1 LSEAYNK
8 QRENDVDCDLPD
20 MSAAQVFRWLEAE
33 GSFSRPAPPLMPR
46 DIMNAAARDI
56 QNNELD
62 HRAELLRFCAIC
74 GLDFREH
81 PPMVMENLESAE
93 SAPRCPYDN
102 AEPWQS
108 LPVLDAFKLLMPPR
122 REALQGAY
130 GLAAP
135 PFLPRA
141 TSPFPTL
148 STLLERTSA
157 KDIIDAADP
166 HLVMA
171 VEDAWTALG
180 FNVNPTSF
188 PTRDQELRSMRGS
201 EGTDGRVA
209 QAVLALALSPF
220 VRQLVGAGVEEL
232 RRQLAASSA
241 GTRAEGRGSLTSPIL
256 TPNHILRGLRSGAG
270 ESELRSVMLVM
281 LSDLQYSG

>member
-1 LSEAYNK
+1 
-8 QRENDVDCDLPD
+8 
-20 MSAAQVFRWLEAE
+20 
-33 GSFSRPAPPLMPR
+33 
-46 DIMNAAARDI
+46 MNAADIRNI
-56 QNNELD
+56 QNIELD
-62 HRAELLRFCAIC
+62 HQAELRRFCAIC

-81 PPMVMENLESAE
+81 PPMVTENLESAE
-93 SAPRCPYDN
+93 SAPRCPYDD

-108 LPVLDAFKLLMPPR
+108 LPVLDACKLLMPPR
-122 REALQGAY
+122 EPLQGAY
-130 GLAAP
+130 ALAAP

-141 TSPFPTL
+141 TSPFPTG

-180 FNVNPTSF
+180 FNVNSTSF
-188 PTRDQELRSMRGS
+188 PTRDLELGSMRGS
-201 EGTDGRVA
+201 ERTDGRVA

-241 GTRAEGRGSLTSPIL
+241 GTRAEGGGSLTSPIL

-270 ESELRSVMLVM
+270 ESELRSVMFVA